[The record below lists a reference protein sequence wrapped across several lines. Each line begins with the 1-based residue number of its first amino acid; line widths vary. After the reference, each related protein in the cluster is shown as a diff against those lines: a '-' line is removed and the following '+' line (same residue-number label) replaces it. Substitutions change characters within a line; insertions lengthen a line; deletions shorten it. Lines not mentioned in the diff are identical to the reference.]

1 MALPHNRCF
10 HEISGGGQQM
20 SISNR
25 DATPLPKVRRH
36 KVKVAD
42 EIIESLRQDI
52 VSRRLAK
59 GDRMP
64 SERELAEKFGVSQPT
79 VREAIRALEMLGL
92 VEVHHGSGSYI
103 SGHSDY
109 ALASALQ
116 TLLQL
121 EGVSILDVLA
131 VRQILG
137 REAVELAADRA
148 DAAGLAAV
156 REALQ
161 QLADINTAPDVDEI
175 IRRII
180 EFQRAVSACAR
191 NPLLH
196 SLEVFLV
203 TLLIEIQ
210 VVALRSKGVRFW
222 KARAAEFQPDRTA
235 IYRAIAAGD
244 RKRAGAAMQRYFDDQ
259 RSRFLDDDALSKLNL
274 SDPALIAAVAG
285 IVRQFKS
292 L

>member
-1 MALPHNRCF
+1 MRSVAVGSKMRIIDL
-10 HEISGGGQQM
+10 E
-20 SISNR
+20 
-25 DATPLPKVRRH
+25 ATSLPKRRRP

-79 VREAIRALEMLGL
+79 VREAIRALEILGL
-92 VEVHHGSGSYI
+92 VEVHHGSGTYV

-121 EGVSILDVLA
+121 EGVGIMDVLA

-148 DAAGLAAV
+148 DAAALAAV
-156 REALQ
+156 QEALQ
-161 QLADINTAPDVDEI
+161 QLEDINTAQDVDEI

-210 VVALRSKGVRFW
+210 VSALRKKGVRFW
-222 KARAAEFQPDRTA
+222 KSRAAEFQGDRTA
-235 IYRAIAAGD
+235 IYNAIAAGD
-244 RKRAGAAMQRYFDDQ
+244 RKGAGAAMQRYFDDQ
-259 RSRFLDDDALSKLNL
+259 RSRFVDDDALSKLNL

-285 IVRQFKS
+285 IVLQFKS